1 MIIGTLKRWKLA
13 ADCPY
18 VVFRNRVKSRGGKQ
32 MTAKGGTVGAW
43 VIEGGRGGT
52 LLLNCLL
59 KFAKIYRQGLRIEVS
74 GLAIRPIRV

>member
-18 VVFRNRVKSRGGKQ
+18 VVFRDRVKSRGGKQ

-59 KFAKIYRQGLRIEVS
+59 KFAKFTGKACVLKFPA
-74 GLAIRPIRV
+74 LPFTRVVI